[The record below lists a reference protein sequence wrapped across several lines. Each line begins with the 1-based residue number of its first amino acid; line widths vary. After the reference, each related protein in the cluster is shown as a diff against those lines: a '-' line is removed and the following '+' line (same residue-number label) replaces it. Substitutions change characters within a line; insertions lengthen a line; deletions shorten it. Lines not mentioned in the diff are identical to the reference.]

1 MGVMKDRVNRDAE
14 SGIATV
20 AVMPMLAGYRG
31 YAVRFAVRAYRSTVP
46 ANALQMSNAIGFGRE
61 QLVNLYDVH
70 GYLLLRYQE
79 YAPDPILCQEKST
92 TLI

>member
-1 MGVMKDRVNRDAE
+1 
-14 SGIATV
+14 
-20 AVMPMLAGYRG
+20 
-31 YAVRFAVRAYRSTVP
+31 VP

-70 GYLLLRYQE
+70 GYLLLRHQE
-79 YAPDPILCQEKST
+79 YAPDRILCQEKSA